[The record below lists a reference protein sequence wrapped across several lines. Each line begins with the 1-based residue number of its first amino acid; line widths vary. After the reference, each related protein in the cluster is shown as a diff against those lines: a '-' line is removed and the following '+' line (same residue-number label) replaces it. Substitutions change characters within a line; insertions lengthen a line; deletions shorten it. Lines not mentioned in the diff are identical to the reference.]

1 MAVLLLGGLAACT
14 TVEDAPRGEQAYA
27 IMPPPPAVGLD
38 YRIAPDDVLR
48 IQVYHEPD
56 LSLEDAR
63 VDAQGMVRMPL
74 IGAVPVAGLSAS
86 EAADVVAGRLGE
98 RYLVSPQVSLFVM
111 TAGGRRITLDGE
123 VREPGLYPIEGRL
136 TLSQAVALAKGPT
149 RLAATDQVVVVR
161 RMDGQR
167 QAAMFDLGAIRK
179 GAAPDPEILP
189 GDQLIV
195 GLSRAKAILGGA
207 RVAVPAL
214 AAGFIALDGDN

>member
-1 MAVLLLGGLAACT
+1 MAVLLLGGLAACA

-98 RYLVSPQVSLFVM
+98 RYLVSPQVSLFVK
-111 TAGGRRITLDGE
+111 TAVGRRITLDGE
-123 VREPGLYPIEGRL
+123 IREPALYPIDGRL
-136 TLSQAVALAKGPT
+136 K
-149 RLAATDQVVVVR
+149 
-161 RMDGQR
+161 
-167 QAAMFDLGAIRK
+167 IEK
-179 GAAPDPEILP
+179 GALVRIYREAQINAENNL
-189 GDQLIV
+189 
-195 GLSRAKAILGGA
+195 
-207 RVAVPAL
+207 RV
-214 AAGFIALDGDN
+214 

>member
-98 RYLVSPQVSLFVM
+98 RYLVSPQVSLFVK
-111 TAGGRRITLDGE
+111 TAVGRRIALDGE

-167 QAAMFDLGAIRK
+167 QAAKFALGAIRT

-189 GDQLIV
+189 GDQLSG
-195 GLSRAKAILGGA
+195 GLSRA
-207 RVAVPAL
+207 
-214 AAGFIALDGDN
+214 